1 MESERDAWGLSSADW
16 CHVAINFKRSA
27 RIVQTSFPVLL
38 FLKKKKKKKNERAIS
53 PCPPPSLHP
62 LFPIYLLSNLLFSL
76 FPGSREENGEKM
88 VNFLESLWIICD
100 IEEKATSGFIYLF
113 IFFFRKEEIRMWV
126 SYRIAIYNFILFYN
140 ISPLQTTFIK
150 I

>member
-38 FLKKKKKKKNERAIS
+38 FLKKKEKRRRRAIS

-62 LFPIYLLSNLLFSL
+62 LFPIYLLSNPSSL
-76 FPGSREENGEKM
+76 NQD
-88 VNFLESLWIICD
+88 LSLWK
-100 IEEKATSGFIYLF
+100 EMERRETVNARE
-113 IFFFRKEEIRMWV
+113 FFRIRHLWYRGKSDKWIFYFFWKGEIRMWV
-126 SYRIAIYNFILFYN
+126 LVN
-140 ISPLQTTFIK
+140 IVNIDNLWDCDL
-150 I
+150 

>member
-38 FLKKKKKKKNERAIS
+38 FLKKKEKRRRTRAIS

-62 LFPIYLLSNLLFSL
+62 LFPIYLLSNPSSL
-76 FPGSREENGEKM
+76 NHED
-88 VNFLESLWIICD
+88 LSLWK
-100 IEEKATSGFIYLF
+100 EMERRETVNARE
-113 IFFFRKEEIRMWV
+113 FFRIRHLW
-126 SYRIAIYNFILFYN
+126 YRGKGDKWIFLFFLKRKNKNVISRLVN
-140 ISPLQTTFIK
+140 IVNIGNLWDCDL
-150 I
+150 